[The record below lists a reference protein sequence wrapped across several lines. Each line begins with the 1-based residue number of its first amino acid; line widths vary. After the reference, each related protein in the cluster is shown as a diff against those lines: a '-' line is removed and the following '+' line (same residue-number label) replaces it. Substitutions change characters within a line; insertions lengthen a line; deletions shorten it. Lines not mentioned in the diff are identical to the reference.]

1 MADVAAPTPDN
12 DQQPPQQPEIA
23 ADASLNE
30 APAEAVAAAAEAV
43 AAAAEPA
50 EARAAEE
57 SEAAETV
64 SETAAEA
71 VEPTEVE
78 PTEVAPTEVA
88 PVEAAP
94 VQEAPVQEE
103 AVVAAAAP
111 TEPEPVAAD
120 VVPAEPVITPSE
132 APLAMPTVAST
143 IEVPASA
150 PGGQTSGEGGEWELL
165 VEKLRQWIGSG
176 QLQEQWQASR
186 TPLSLLAGLIALL
199 LVLRLYGA
207 LLAVIDSLPLL
218 PGLLEL
224 VGLIAVVQ
232 FSLTRL
238 VRSEERRILIQSLQ
252 QRWKSFRGQG

>member
-23 ADASLNE
+23 ADASLSE
-30 APAEAVAAAAEAV
+30 APAEAVVAAAEAV
-43 AAAAEPA
+43 AAAAE
-50 EARAAEE
+50 AAEVRTAE
-57 SEAAETV
+57 EPEAAETV
-64 SETAAEA
+64 SEAAAEA
-71 VEPTEVE
+71 VG

-94 VQEAPVQEE
+94 VEAAQVQEE

-111 TEPEPVAAD
+111 TEPEPVAAG

-224 VGLIAVVQ
+224 AGLIAVVQ

-238 VRSEERRILIQSLQ
+238 VRSEERRSLIQSLQ

>member
-23 ADASLNE
+23 ADASLSE
-30 APAEAVAAAAEAV
+30 APAEAVVAAAEAV
-43 AAAAEPA
+43 AAAAEAA
-50 EARAAEE
+50 EVRAAEE
-57 SEAAETV
+57 VEAAETV
-64 SETAAEA
+64 SEAAAEA
-71 VEPTEVE
+71 VGPTD
-78 PTEVAPTEVA
+78 VAPTEVA
-88 PVEAAP
+88 PVETAP

-103 AVVAAAAP
+103 AVVSAAAP

-224 VGLIAVVQ
+224 AGLIAVVQ

-238 VRSEERRILIQSLQ
+238 VRSEERRSLIQSLQ

>member
-12 DQQPPQQPEIA
+12 DQQPPQQPQTA
-23 ADASLNE
+23 AGASLSE
-30 APAEAVAAAAEAV
+30 APAEAVAAAAEA
-43 AAAAEPA
+43 AEV
-50 EARAAEE
+50 RAAEE
-57 SEAAETV
+57 VEAAETV

-71 VEPTEVE
+71 VGPTD
-78 PTEVAPTEVA
+78 VAPTEVA
-88 PVEAAP
+88 PVEAAQ
-94 VQEAPVQEE
+94 VQEAPVQEQ
-103 AVVAAAAP
+103 AVVTAAAP
-111 TEPEPVAAD
+111 TESEPVAAG

-132 APLAMPTVAST
+132 APLAMPSVAST

-224 VGLIAVVQ
+224 AGLIAVVQ
-232 FSLTRL
+232 FSLSRL
-238 VRSEERRILIQSLQ
+238 VRSEERRSLIQSLQ

>member
-23 ADASLNE
+23 ADASLSE
-30 APAEAVAAAAEAV
+30 APAEAVVAAAEAV
-43 AAAAEPA
+43 AAAAEAA
-50 EARAAEE
+50 EVRAAEE
-57 SEAAETV
+57 PEAAETV
-64 SETAAEA
+64 SEAAAEA
-71 VEPTEVE
+71 VGPTD
-78 PTEVAPTEVA
+78 VAPTEVA
-88 PVEAAP
+88 PVETAP

-103 AVVAAAAP
+103 AVVSAAAP

-120 VVPAEPVITPSE
+120 VVPAEPVITRSE
-132 APLAMPTVAST
+132 APLAMPSVAST

-150 PGGQTSGEGGEWELL
+150 PGGGTSGEGGEWELL
-165 VEKLRQWIGSG
+165 LEKLRQWIGSG

-186 TPLSLLAGLIALL
+186 TPLILLAGLIALL

-224 VGLIAVVQ
+224 AGLIAVVQ

-238 VRSEERRILIQSLQ
+238 VRSEERRSLIQSLQ

>member
-23 ADASLNE
+23 ADASLSE
-30 APAEAVAAAAEAV
+30 APAEAVAAAAEA
-43 AAAAEPA
+43 AEV
-50 EARAAEE
+50 RAAEE
-57 SEAAETV
+57 VEAAETV
-64 SETAAEA
+64 SEAAAEA
-71 VEPTEVE
+71 VG

-88 PVEAAP
+88 PVEAAQ

-103 AVVAAAAP
+103 AVVSAAAP

-120 VVPAEPVITPSE
+120 VVPAEPVITPNE
-132 APLAMPTVAST
+132 TPLAMPSVAST

-224 VGLIAVVQ
+224 AGLIAVVQ

-238 VRSEERRILIQSLQ
+238 VRSEERRSLIQSLQ

>member
-12 DQQPPQQPEIA
+12 DQQPLQQPEIA
-23 ADASLNE
+23 ADASLSE
-30 APAEAVAAAAEAV
+30 APAEAVVAAAEAV
-43 AAAAEPA
+43 AAAAE
-50 EARAAEE
+50 AAEVRTAE
-57 SEAAETV
+57 EPEAAETV
-64 SETAAEA
+64 SEAAAEA
-71 VEPTEVE
+71 VGPTD
-78 PTEVAPTEVA
+78 VAPTEVA
-88 PVEAAP
+88 PVEA
-94 VQEAPVQEE
+94 APVQEE

-224 VGLIAVVQ
+224 AGLIAVVQ

-238 VRSEERRILIQSLQ
+238 VRSEERRSLIQSLQ

>member
-23 ADASLNE
+23 ADASLSE
-30 APAEAVAAAAEAV
+30 APAEAVAAAAEA
-43 AAAAEPA
+43 AEV
-50 EARAAEE
+50 RAAEE
-57 SEAAETV
+57 VEAAETV
-64 SETAAEA
+64 SEAAAEA
-71 VEPTEVE
+71 VG

-88 PVEAAP
+88 PVETAP

-103 AVVAAAAP
+103 AVVSAAAP

-132 APLAMPTVAST
+132 APLAMPSVAST

-224 VGLIAVVQ
+224 AGLIAVVQ

-238 VRSEERRILIQSLQ
+238 VRSEERRSLIQSLQ

>member
-12 DQQPPQQPEIA
+12 DQQPPQQPQTA
-23 ADASLNE
+23 ADASLSE
-30 APAEAVAAAAEAV
+30 APAEAVPAAEV
-43 AAAAEPA
+43 
-50 EARAAEE
+50 RAAEE
-57 SEAAETV
+57 VEAAATV
-64 SETAAEA
+64 SEAAAEA
-71 VEPTEVE
+71 VEPTGVE
-78 PTEVAPTEVA
+78 PTEVAPTEAA

-94 VQEAPVQEE
+94 VQED
-103 AVVAAAAP
+103 VVVTATPP
-111 TEPEPVAAD
+111 TEPEPVATG

-132 APLAMPTVAST
+132 APVAMPSVAST

-150 PGGQTSGEGGEWELL
+150 PGGGTSGEGGEWELL
-165 VEKLRQWIGSG
+165 LEKLRQWIGSG

-224 VGLIAVVQ
+224 AGLIAVVQ

-238 VRSEERRILIQSLQ
+238 VRSEERRSLIQGLQ

>member
-12 DQQPPQQPEIA
+12 DQQPLQQPEIA
-23 ADASLNE
+23 ADASLSE
-30 APAEAVAAAAEAV
+30 APAEAVAAAAEV
-43 AAAAEPA
+43 
-50 EARAAEE
+50 RAAEE
-57 SEAAETV
+57 PEAAETV
-64 SETAAEA
+64 SEPAAEA
-71 VEPTEVE
+71 VEPTEE

-88 PVEAAP
+88 PVEA
-94 VQEAPVQEE
+94 APVQEE

-165 VEKLRQWIGSG
+165 VEKLRQWLGSG

-224 VGLIAVVQ
+224 AGVIAVVQ

-238 VRSEERRILIQSLQ
+238 VRSEERRSLIQSLQ

>member
-23 ADASLNE
+23 ADASLSE
-30 APAEAVAAAAEAV
+30 APAEAVAAAAEA
-43 AAAAEPA
+43 AEV
-50 EARAAEE
+50 RAAEE
-57 SEAAETV
+57 PEAAETV
-64 SETAAEA
+64 SEAAAEA
-71 VEPTEVE
+71 VGPTD
-78 PTEVAPTEVA
+78 VAPTEVA
-88 PVEAAP
+88 PVEAAQ

-103 AVVAAAAP
+103 AVVSAAAL
-111 TEPEPVAAD
+111 TEPEPVAAG

-224 VGLIAVVQ
+224 AGLIAVVQ

-238 VRSEERRILIQSLQ
+238 VRSEERRSLIQSLQ

>member
-23 ADASLNE
+23 ADASLSE

-43 AAAAEPA
+43 AAAAEAA
-50 EARAAEE
+50 EVRAAEE
-57 SEAAETV
+57 VEAAETV
-64 SETAAEA
+64 SEAAAEA
-71 VEPTEVE
+71 VGPTD
-78 PTEVAPTEVA
+78 VAPTEVA
-88 PVEAAP
+88 PVETAP

-103 AVVAAAAP
+103 AVVSAAAP

-132 APLAMPTVAST
+132 APLAMPSVAST

-224 VGLIAVVQ
+224 AGLIAVVQ

-238 VRSEERRILIQSLQ
+238 VRSEERRSLIQSLQ

>member
-23 ADASLNE
+23 ADASLSE
-30 APAEAVAAAAEAV
+30 APAEAVAAAAEA
-43 AAAAEPA
+43 AEV
-50 EARAAEE
+50 RAAEE
-57 SEAAETV
+57 PEAAETV
-64 SETAAEA
+64 SEAAAEA
-71 VEPTEVE
+71 VGPTD
-78 PTEVAPTEVA
+78 VAPTEVA
-88 PVEAAP
+88 PVEAAQ

-103 AVVAAAAP
+103 AVVSAAAP
-111 TEPEPVAAD
+111 TEPEPVAAG

-224 VGLIAVVQ
+224 AGLIAVVQ

-238 VRSEERRILIQSLQ
+238 VRSEERRSLIQSLQ

>member
-12 DQQPPQQPEIA
+12 DQQPPQQPQTA
-23 ADASLNE
+23 ADASLSE
-30 APAEAVAAAAEAV
+30 APAEAVAAAAEA
-43 AAAAEPA
+43 AEV
-50 EARAAEE
+50 RAAEE
-57 SEAAETV
+57 VEAAETV
-64 SETAAEA
+64 SEAAAEA
-71 VEPTEVE
+71 VG

-88 PVEAAP
+88 PVEAAQ

-103 AVVAAAAP
+103 AVVSAAAP

-120 VVPAEPVITPSE
+120 FVPAEPVITPSE

-224 VGLIAVVQ
+224 AGLIAVVQ

-238 VRSEERRILIQSLQ
+238 VRSEERRSLIQSLQ

>member
-23 ADASLNE
+23 TDANLSE
-30 APAEAVAAAAEAV
+30 APAEAVSAAAEAADV
-43 AAAAEPA
+43 
-50 EARAAEE
+50 RAAEE
-57 SEAAETV
+57 PEAAETV
-64 SETAAEA
+64 SEAAAEA
-71 VEPTEVE
+71 VDPTEE
-78 PTEVAPTEVA
+78 PTEVAPTQAA

-94 VQEAPVQEE
+94 VQDAPVQEE
-103 AVVAAAAP
+103 AVVTAAAP
-111 TEPEPVAAD
+111 NEPEPVAAG

-132 APLAMPTVAST
+132 APLAMPSVAST

-224 VGLIAVVQ
+224 AGLIAVVQ

-238 VRSEERRILIQSLQ
+238 VRSEERRSLIQSLQ

>member
-23 ADASLNE
+23 ADASLSE
-30 APAEAVAAAAEAV
+30 APAEAVVAAAEAV
-43 AAAAEPA
+43 AAAAEAA
-50 EARAAEE
+50 EVRAAEE
-57 SEAAETV
+57 PEAAETV
-64 SETAAEA
+64 SEAAAEA
-71 VEPTEVE
+71 VEPTEE

-88 PVEAAP
+88 PVEA
-94 VQEAPVQEE
+94 APVQEE

-111 TEPEPVAAD
+111 TEPEPVAAG

-224 VGLIAVVQ
+224 AGLIAVVQ

-238 VRSEERRILIQSLQ
+238 VRSEERRSLIQSLQ

>member
-23 ADASLNE
+23 ADASLSE
-30 APAEAVAAAAEAV
+30 APAEAVAAAAEA
-43 AAAAEPA
+43 AEV
-50 EARAAEE
+50 RAAEE
-57 SEAAETV
+57 PEAAETV
-64 SETAAEA
+64 SEAAAEA
-71 VEPTEVE
+71 VG

-94 VQEAPVQEE
+94 VEAAQVQEE

-111 TEPEPVAAD
+111 TEPEPVAAG

-224 VGLIAVVQ
+224 AGLIAVVQ

-238 VRSEERRILIQSLQ
+238 VRSEERRSLIQSLQ

>member
-23 ADASLNE
+23 ADASLSE
-30 APAEAVAAAAEAV
+30 APAEAVAAAAEA
-43 AAAAEPA
+43 AEV
-50 EARAAEE
+50 RAAEE
-57 SEAAETV
+57 VEAAETV
-64 SETAAEA
+64 SEAAAEA
-71 VEPTEVE
+71 VGPTD
-78 PTEVAPTEVA
+78 VAPTEVA
-88 PVEAAP
+88 PVETAP

-103 AVVAAAAP
+103 AVVAAAAL

-224 VGLIAVVQ
+224 AGLIAVVQ

-238 VRSEERRILIQSLQ
+238 VRSEERRSLIQSLQ

>member
-1 MADVAAPTPDN
+1 MADVAAPTPDS
-12 DQQPPQQPEIA
+12 DQQPPQQPQTA
-23 ADASLNE
+23 ADASLCE
-30 APAEAVAAAAEAV
+30 APAEAVPAAD
-43 AAAAEPA
+43 P
-50 EARAAEE
+50 RAAEDV
-57 SEAAETV
+57 EAAEEVEAAATV
-64 SETAAEA
+64 SEAAAEA
-71 VEPTEVE
+71 VEPTGVE
-78 PTEVAPTEVA
+78 PTEVAPTEAV

-94 VQEAPVQEE
+94 VQED
-103 AVVAAAAP
+103 VVVTATSP
-111 TEPEPVAAD
+111 TEPEPVATG

-132 APLAMPTVAST
+132 APVAMPSVAST

-150 PGGQTSGEGGEWELL
+150 PGGGTSGEGGEWELL
-165 VEKLRQWIGSG
+165 LEKLRQWIGSG

-224 VGLIAVVQ
+224 AGLIAVVQ

-238 VRSEERRILIQSLQ
+238 VRSEERRSLIQGLQ

>member
-23 ADASLNE
+23 ADASLSE
-30 APAEAVAAAAEAV
+30 APAEAVAAAAEA
-43 AAAAEPA
+43 AEV
-50 EARAAEE
+50 RAAEE
-57 SEAAETV
+57 VEAAETV
-64 SETAAEA
+64 SEAAAEA
-71 VEPTEVE
+71 VG

-88 PVEAAP
+88 PVETAP
-94 VQEAPVQEE
+94 AQEAAVQEE
-103 AVVAAAAP
+103 AVVSAAAP

-120 VVPAEPVITPSE
+120 VVPAEPVITRSE
-132 APLAMPTVAST
+132 APLAMPSVAST

-224 VGLIAVVQ
+224 AGLIAVVQ

-238 VRSEERRILIQSLQ
+238 VRSEERRSLIQSLK

>member
-23 ADASLNE
+23 ADASLSE
-30 APAEAVAAAAEAV
+30 APAEAVAAAAEA
-43 AAAAEPA
+43 AEV
-50 EARAAEE
+50 RTAEE
-57 SEAAETV
+57 PEAAETV
-64 SETAAEA
+64 SEAAAEA
-71 VEPTEVE
+71 VGPTD
-78 PTEVAPTEVA
+78 VAPTEVA
-88 PVEAAP
+88 PVEAAQ

-103 AVVAAAAP
+103 AVVSAAAP

-120 VVPAEPVITPSE
+120 VVPAEPVITRSE
-132 APLAMPTVAST
+132 APLAMPSVAST

-224 VGLIAVVQ
+224 AGLIAVVQ

-238 VRSEERRILIQSLQ
+238 VRSEERRSLIQSLQ

>member
-12 DQQPPQQPEIA
+12 DQQPPQQPQTA
-23 ADASLNE
+23 AGASLSE
-30 APAEAVAAAAEAV
+30 APAEAVAAAAEA
-43 AAAAEPA
+43 AEV
-50 EARAAEE
+50 RAAEE
-57 SEAAETV
+57 VEAAETV
-64 SETAAEA
+64 SETAAQA
-71 VEPTEVE
+71 VEPTEE
-78 PTEVAPTEVA
+78 PTEVAPTQAA
-88 PVEAAP
+88 PVE
-94 VQEAPVQEE
+94 VAPVQEE
-103 AVVAAAAP
+103 AVVTAAAP
-111 TEPEPVAAD
+111 NEPEPVAAG

-132 APLAMPTVAST
+132 APLAMPSVAST

-224 VGLIAVVQ
+224 AGLIAVVQ

-238 VRSEERRILIQSLQ
+238 VRSEERRSLIQSLQ
-252 QRWKSFRGQG
+252 

>member
-23 ADASLNE
+23 ADASLSE
-30 APAEAVAAAAEAV
+30 APAEAVAAAAEA
-43 AAAAEPA
+43 AEV
-50 EARAAEE
+50 RAAEE
-57 SEAAETV
+57 VEAAETV
-64 SETAAEA
+64 SEAAAEA
-71 VEPTEVE
+71 VG

-88 PVEAAP
+88 PVEAAQ

-103 AVVAAAAP
+103 AVVAAAAL
-111 TEPEPVAAD
+111 TEPEPVAAG
-120 VVPAEPVITPSE
+120 VFPAEPVITPSE
-132 APLAMPTVAST
+132 APLAMPSVAST

-224 VGLIAVVQ
+224 AGLIAVVQ

-238 VRSEERRILIQSLQ
+238 VRSEERRSLIQSLQ

>member
-23 ADASLNE
+23 ADASLSE

-43 AAAAEPA
+43 AAAAEAA
-50 EARAAEE
+50 EVRAAEE
-57 SEAAETV
+57 VEAAETV
-64 SETAAEA
+64 SEAAAEA
-71 VEPTEVE
+71 VGPTD
-78 PTEVAPTEVA
+78 VAPTEVA
-88 PVEAAP
+88 PVETAP

-111 TEPEPVAAD
+111 TEPEPVAAG

-224 VGLIAVVQ
+224 AGLIAVVQ

-238 VRSEERRILIQSLQ
+238 VRSEERRSLIQSLQ

>member
-12 DQQPPQQPEIA
+12 DQQPPQKPEIA
-23 ADASLNE
+23 ADASLSE
-30 APAEAVAAAAEAV
+30 APAEAVAAAAEA
-43 AAAAEPA
+43 AEV
-50 EARAAEE
+50 RAAEE
-57 SEAAETV
+57 VEAAETV
-64 SETAAEA
+64 SEAAAEA
-71 VEPTEVE
+71 VEPTEE
-78 PTEVAPTEVA
+78 PTEVAPTQAA
-88 PVEAAP
+88 PVEAAQ
-94 VQEAPVQEE
+94 VQAAPVQEE
-103 AVVAAAAP
+103 AVVTAAAP

-132 APLAMPTVAST
+132 TPLAMPTVAST

-224 VGLIAVVQ
+224 AGLIAVVQ

-238 VRSEERRILIQSLQ
+238 VRSEERRSLIQSLQ

>member
-1 MADVAAPTPDN
+1 MAEVAAPTPDN

-30 APAEAVAAAAEAV
+30 APAEAVAADAEAAEV
-43 AAAAEPA
+43 
-50 EARAAEE
+50 RAAEE
-57 SEAAETV
+57 PEAAATV
-64 SETAAEA
+64 SEAAAEA
-71 VEPTEVE
+71 VEPTD
-78 PTEVAPTEVA
+78 VAPTEAA
-88 PVEAAP
+88 PTEAAP
-94 VQEAPVQEE
+94 VEVAAVQEE
-103 AVVAAAAP
+103 AVVSAAAP
-111 TEPEPVAAD
+111 IEPEPVAAD
-120 VVPAEPVITPSE
+120 VVPAEPVIAPSE
-132 APLAMPTVAST
+132 APLAMPSVAST

-165 VEKLRQWIGSG
+165 LEKLRQWIGSG

-224 VGLIAVVQ
+224 AGLIVVVQ

-238 VRSEERRILIQSLQ
+238 VRSEERRSLIQSLQ

>member
-23 ADASLNE
+23 ADASLSE
-30 APAEAVAAAAEAV
+30 APAEAVVAAAEAV
-43 AAAAEPA
+43 AAAAEAA
-50 EARAAEE
+50 EVRAAEE
-57 SEAAETV
+57 VEAAETV
-64 SETAAEA
+64 SEAAAEA
-71 VEPTEVE
+71 VG

-88 PVEAAP
+88 PVEAAQ

-103 AVVAAAAP
+103 AVVAAAAL
-111 TEPEPVAAD
+111 TEPEPVAAGG
-120 VVPAEPVITPSE
+120 VPAEPVITPSE

-224 VGLIAVVQ
+224 AGLIAVVQ

-238 VRSEERRILIQSLQ
+238 VRSEERRSLIQSLQ

>member
-12 DQQPPQQPEIA
+12 DQQPLQQPEIA
-23 ADASLNE
+23 ADASLSE
-30 APAEAVAAAAEAV
+30 APAEAVAAAAEA
-43 AAAAEPA
+43 AEV
-50 EARAAEE
+50 RAAEE
-57 SEAAETV
+57 PEAAETV

-71 VEPTEVE
+71 VGPTD
-78 PTEVAPTEVA
+78 VAPTEAA
-88 PVEAAP
+88 PVEAAQ

-103 AVVAAAAP
+103 AVVSAAAP

-224 VGLIAVVQ
+224 AGLIAVVQ

-238 VRSEERRILIQSLQ
+238 VRSEERRSLIQSLQ

>member
-30 APAEAVAAAAEAV
+30 APADAVAAAAEA
-43 AAAAEPA
+43 AEV
-50 EARAAEE
+50 RAAEE
-57 SEAAETV
+57 PEAAATV
-64 SETAAEA
+64 SEAAAEA
-71 VEPTEVE
+71 VEPTDVA
-78 PTEVAPTEVA
+78 PTEVAPTEAA
-88 PVEAAP
+88 PTEAAP
-94 VQEAPVQEE
+94 VEVAAVQEE
-103 AVVAAAAP
+103 AVVSAAAP
-111 TEPEPVAAD
+111 IEPEPVAAD
-120 VVPAEPVITPSE
+120 VVPAEPVIAPSE
-132 APLAMPTVAST
+132 APLAMPSVAST

-165 VEKLRQWIGSG
+165 LEKLRQWIGSG

-224 VGLIAVVQ
+224 AGLIAVVQ

-238 VRSEERRILIQSLQ
+238 VRSEERRSLIQSLQ

>member
-23 ADASLNE
+23 ADASLSE
-30 APAEAVAAAAEAV
+30 APAEAVVAAAEAV
-43 AAAAEPA
+43 AAAAEAA
-50 EARAAEE
+50 EAAEVRAAEE
-57 SEAAETV
+57 VEAAETV
-64 SETAAEA
+64 SEAAAEA
-71 VEPTEVE
+71 VSPTD
-78 PTEVAPTEVA
+78 VAPPEVA
-88 PVEAAP
+88 PVEAA
-94 VQEAPVQEE
+94 QVQEE
-103 AVVAAAAP
+103 AVVSAAAP

-132 APLAMPTVAST
+132 APLAMPSVAST

-224 VGLIAVVQ
+224 AGLIAVVQ

-238 VRSEERRILIQSLQ
+238 VRSEERRSLIQSLQ

>member
-23 ADASLNE
+23 ADASLSE
-30 APAEAVAAAAEAV
+30 APAEAVVAAAEAV
-43 AAAAEPA
+43 AAAAE
-50 EARAAEE
+50 AAEVRTAE
-57 SEAAETV
+57 EPEAAETV
-64 SETAAEA
+64 SEAAAEA
-71 VEPTEVE
+71 VSPTD
-78 PTEVAPTEVA
+78 VAPTEVA
-88 PVEAAP
+88 PVEAAQ

-103 AVVAAAAP
+103 AVVSAAAL
-111 TEPEPVAAD
+111 TEPEPVAAG

-224 VGLIAVVQ
+224 AGLIAVVQ

-238 VRSEERRILIQSLQ
+238 VRSEERRSLIQSLQ